1 MLRSLRIENFALID
15 QLELNLSSGLTVL
28 TGETGAGKSILL
40 DAIDT
45 VLGGRVGGRAVRHGC
60 PRALLEAGF
69 SLTPALNSWLETQ
82 RLEPLEEELLVS
94 REILA
99 GSSGSRSRS
108 RINGVVVNRSQLED
122 LRRLLV
128 EITAQGQTVQLGQS
142 SQQRQWLDSYGGPE
156 LQQQRQV
163 VAADHAA
170 WQEARQRLEQRRQS
184 ESQRLQQQDLY
195 RYQLEELGQAA
206 LEEADEA
213 ERLEQERERLDHV
226 VELQQQS
233 WQGYQ
238 LLYQNEND
246 GPAAADLLG
255 QADQVLSQMAA
266 VDSSLDPLLGLVREA
281 QALAEEAGRRLHTY
295 GTQLESDP
303 QRLEEVEERLRLLKQ
318 ICRKYGPELGD
329 AIAYRERIA
338 AELAELEGGEQSVEA
353 LEAALDAARAHL
365 DRSAAVLTQLRR
377 AAADRLEEQLIGELK
392 PLAMEKVRFRVDL
405 SPSEPGPQGSDRVQ
419 FLFSPNPGEPLQPL
433 SDTASGGEMSRF
445 LLALKACFIE
455 ADPVETLIFD
465 EIDAGVSGRVSQ
477 AIAAKLHQLGRQRQ
491 VLCVTHQP
499 LIAALADQHYEV
511 QKRSDLNH
519 TQVQVEE
526 LTTPERRQQALAE
539 LTGGHSAAEAMTFV
553 SALMEQ
559 ARNLRQAPADPVSPR
574 RRGRARA

>member
-15 QLELNLSSGLTVL
+15 QLDLSLGEGLTVL

-60 PRALLEAGF
+60 QRALLEAGF
-69 SLTPALNSWLETQ
+69 SLTPSLQDWLERQ
-82 RLEPLEEELLVS
+82 SLDPLEGELLVS
-94 REILA
+94 REILV
-99 GSSGSRSRS
+99 GGSGSRSRS
-108 RINGVVVNRSQLED
+108 RINGVVVNRTQLED

-142 SQQRQWLDSYGGPE
+142 SQQRQWLDSYGGAE
-156 LQQQRQV
+156 LQHQQQR
-163 VAADHAA
+163 VAEAYRV
-170 WQEARQRLEQRRQS
+170 WQEARQQLEQRRQG
-184 ESQRLQQQDLY
+184 ESQRLQQLDLY

-213 ERLEQERERLDHV
+213 ERLEQERERLDHIV
-226 VELQQQS
+226 DLQQQS

-266 VDSSLDPLLGLVREA
+266 VDTSLEPLLGLVQEA
-281 QALAEEAGRRLHTY
+281 QALAEEAGRRLHAY

-329 AIAYRERIA
+329 AIAYRERIT
-338 AELAELEGGEQSVEA
+338 AELASLEATDQSVEA
-353 LEAALDAARAHL
+353 LEEALAQARTRL
-365 DRSAAVLTQLRR
+365 DQSASELTRLRR

-405 SPSEPGPQGSDRVQ
+405 SLTEPGPSGSDRVQ

-445 LLALKACFIE
+445 LLALKACFIQ
-455 ADPVETLIFD
+455 ADPVGTLIFD

-477 AIAAKLHQLGRQRQ
+477 AIAAKLHQLGQQRQ

-499 LIAALADQHYEV
+499 LIAALADRHYEV
-511 QKRSDLNH
+511 QKQSGPDH
-519 TQVQVEE
+519 TQVRVEV
-526 LTTPERRQQALAE
+526 LTSPERRRQALAE

-559 ARNLRQAPADPVSPR
+559 AQALRAGTPASPPSR
-574 RRGRARA
+574 RRRSRA